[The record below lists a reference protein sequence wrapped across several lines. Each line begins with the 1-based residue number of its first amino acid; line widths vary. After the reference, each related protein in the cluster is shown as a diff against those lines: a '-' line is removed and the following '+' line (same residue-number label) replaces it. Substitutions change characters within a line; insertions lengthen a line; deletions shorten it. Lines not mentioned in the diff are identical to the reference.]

1 MGICRHLCLHVPN
14 LFGFL
19 LAMKGEWAICR
30 RVFEVLPKLL
40 GFLGKTRGQ
49 FLCIAQRRRWP
60 RGEEVK
66 VGNGEEISAYMPKRR
81 TKEQMKLYRFHKS
94 KKLLKNMK
102 KMLAKY
108 CKVLYNDL
116 RCELIAMKRE
126 VATQHYRVGFPWSEC
141 QVMIPGDKS
150 LYRTKYFCE
159 SRNVLYRLFG
169 RLRNL
174 GSSYALD
181 LLFR

>member
-1 MGICRHLCLHVPN
+1 MGIYRCFCLHMPN
-14 LFGFL
+14 LFGF
-19 LAMKGEWAICR
+19 C
-30 RVFEVLPKLL
+30 
-40 GFLGKTRGQ
+40 
-49 FLCIAQRRRWP
+49 
-60 RGEEVK
+60 RGE
-66 VGNGEEISAYMPKRR
+66 
-81 TKEQMKLYRFHKS
+81 LYRFHKS

-159 SRNVLYRLFG
+159 SRKRVV
-169 RLRNL
+169 
-174 GSSYALD
+174 SA
-181 LLFR
+181 FREAEF